1 VHLYCFGTV
10 FVVYNAL
17 FIIMYIARNKAIL
30 INGYE
35 ARNYTYFVVLQQ
47 LRKSRTF
54 AAYILH
60 IV

>member
-1 VHLYCFGTV
+1 
-10 FVVYNAL
+10 
-17 FIIMYIARNKAIL
+17 MYIARNKAIL

>member
-1 VHLYCFGTV
+1 
-10 FVVYNAL
+10 
-17 FIIMYIARNKAIL
+17 MYIARNGAILPRRECVIARNKAIL